1 MSIEK
6 NVDKILQNIK
16 KACDSS
22 NRNEDDIT
30 LIAVTKTVDVDV
42 MSEARKLDLKN
53 FGENKPQELV
63 RKFEFFDKETRWHMI
78 GHLQRNKVKYIID
91 KVELIHS
98 LDNVK
103 LAEEIQKQS
112 VKHDKVADVLI
123 EINIGNEISKHGIS
137 PEELFDFVDKVRGL
151 KNLRIKGLMT
161 VAPYM
166 TDSEDVR
173 PYMKKMKSL
182 FDELKEMKGDNID
195 VDTLSMGMSNDY
207 KIAIEEGATMLRIGS
222 SIFGERIY

>member
-16 KACDSS
+16 EACELT
-22 NRNEDDIT
+22 NRSEDEIT

-42 MSEARKLDLKN
+42 MSEARQLNLMN

-63 RKFEFFDKETRWHMI
+63 RKFEFFNEETRWHMI

-98 LDNVK
+98 LDNLK

-112 VKHDKVADVLI
+112 LKHDKVTDVLI

-137 PEELFDFVDKVRGL
+137 PEELFGFVDKVKEL
-151 KNLRIKGLMT
+151 KNIRIKGLMT

-166 TDSEDVR
+166 IDSEDVR
-173 PYMKKMKSL
+173 PYMKKMKNL
-182 FDELKEMKGDNID
+182 FDKLKEVKGDNIV

-207 KIAIEEGATMLRIGS
+207 KVAIEEGSTMVRIGS

>member
-137 PEELFDFVDKVRGL
+137 PEELFDFVDKVKGL

-207 KIAIEEGATMLRIGS
+207 KIAIEEGSTMLRIGS

>member
-16 KACDSS
+16 EACDSA

-42 MSEARKLDLKN
+42 MSEARMLDLKN

-137 PEELFDFVDKVRGL
+137 PEELFDFVDKVKGL